1 MYCAGVSAPPK
12 RHNISL
18 SYEKPEPYIVMFVPP
33 LTVPIEGIIDIT
45 TTGAMYT
52 NLILF
57 ETAGTPSSAIIT
69 ETGPVD
75 TDDGVTHSIKLLFI
89 TSAGT
94 ATFPKIH
101 VALAVEVNDIPC
113 TVINV
118 PPNKLP
124 RTGAT
129 PVTTALST
137 KRNDKVPSVMIEPSD
152 AILRETELLEL
163 IAGDKHT
170 RLESDKTVPTTD
182 TLGPNTH
189 DTFPESPENP
199 TPLIVN
205 SVPPVNEPTE
215 GATDCTEADCL
226 YVKFWPIATDPALE
240 TVAMTTPATWGGDTH
255 IT

>member
-1 MYCAGVSAPPK
+1 MKRGKLIYLKVKPVEREKFEFTSESGNTFLAFENAGV
-12 RHNISL
+12 
-18 SYEKPEPYIVMFVPP
+18 
-33 LTVPIEGIIDIT
+33 T
-45 TTGAMYT
+45 
-52 NLILF
+52 
-57 ETAGTPSSAIIT
+57 
-69 ETGPVD
+69 
-75 TDDGVTHSIKLLFI
+75 
-89 TSAGT
+89 
-94 ATFPKIH
+94 
-101 VALAVEVNDIPC
+101 
-113 TVINV
+113 
-118 PPNKLP
+118 
-124 RTGAT
+124 
-129 PVTTALST
+129 
-137 KRNDKVPSVMIEPSD
+137 
-152 AILRETELLEL
+152 
-163 IAGDKHT
+163 HT